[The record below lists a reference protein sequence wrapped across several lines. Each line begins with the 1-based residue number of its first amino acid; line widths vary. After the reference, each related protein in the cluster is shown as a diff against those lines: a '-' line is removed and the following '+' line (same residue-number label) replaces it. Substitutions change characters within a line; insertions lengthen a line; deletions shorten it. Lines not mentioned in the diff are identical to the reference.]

1 MSSSGGPDRPTVSV
15 RMTNYNY
22 ADYLPRAIESILG
35 QTYTD
40 FELLIID
47 NASTDDSVAVIER
60 FDDPRIRLV
69 AHEVNQGALAS
80 FRQSCDESRGIYRLH
95 VDADDWVIAPDALQR
110 QVDMLE
116 AHPDMS
122 FVYSSMTMFNAEG
135 EKIWVSRPHDGDTVL
150 SGANALEDILGF
162 QFGHSGLMFRL
173 DRYRATDG
181 YSDDMPH
188 IDDLVLAV
196 RLAELGSVGYIDA
209 ELYAFHEHGANLHL
223 SPDGHV
229 VRDEILPMIAEA
241 FDGPL
246 GDQLPDERAVR
257 RRVEQRALVH
267 LPTRYIF
274 NGSPRVGWT
283 LFWRAAREKP
293 VRTIMQPRTLSLVA
307 RTLLGE
313 RGFTAVRS
321 RVSKWIRRRG

>member
-1 MSSSGGPDRPTVSV
+1 MTTDGSRPTLSV
-15 RMTNYNY
+15 TMTNHDY
-22 ADYLPRAIESILG
+22 AGYLPRAIESILE

-47 NASTDDSVAVIER
+47 NASTDDSVEVIEGY
-60 FDDPRIRLV
+60 DDPRIRLI
-69 AHEVNQGALAS
+69 AHEVNQGALAG
-80 FRQSCDESRGIYRLH
+80 FRESCDESRGTYRLH
-95 VDADDWVIAPDALQR
+95 VDADDWVIASDALQR
-110 QVDMLE
+110 QIDMME

-150 SGANALEDILGF
+150 AGEHALEDILGF

-173 DRYRATDG
+173 DRYRATEG

-209 ELYAFHEHGANLHL
+209 ELYAFHEHGANTHL
-223 SPDGHV
+223 SPDADV
-229 VRDEILPMIAEA
+229 FRNEILPMIAEA

-246 GDQLPDERAVR
+246 GRRLPDAAAVR
-257 RRVEQRALVH
+257 RRVERQALLH

-274 NGSPRVGWT
+274 NDSPRIGWM
-283 LFWRAAREKP
+283 LYWRAVRERP
-293 VRTIMQPRTLSLVA
+293 ILTIVQPRTISLVA
-307 RTLLGE
+307 RTVLGD
-313 RGFTAVRS
+313 RGYTALRS
-321 RVSKWIRRRG
+321 RVARLAGRRG